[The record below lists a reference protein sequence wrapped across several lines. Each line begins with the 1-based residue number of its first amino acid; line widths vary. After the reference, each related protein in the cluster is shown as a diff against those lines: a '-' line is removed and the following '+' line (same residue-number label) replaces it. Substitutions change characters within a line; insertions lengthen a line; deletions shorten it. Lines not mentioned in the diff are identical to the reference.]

1 MAKRSAM
8 DRYHSKLA
16 EAQAIAKDAA
26 RDLEARAQELV
37 SELNEVRSAYEAIMG
52 SPMSEPTGRT
62 GARSGRRKASSSSKP
77 ARRKRKGLSGAYA
90 GMTIPDAVVAALK
103 KHKSG
108 LGPREIADTIGGNK
122 NSISV
127 AINGMVKDGTIKRAG
142 RGVYVAG

>member
-90 GMTIPDAVVAALK
+90 GMTIPDALRPPA
-103 KHKSG
+103 
-108 LGPREIADTIGGNK
+108 N
-122 NSISV
+122 
-127 AINGMVKDGTIKRAG
+127 
-142 RGVYVAG
+142 